1 MRRLTSITSPVHAN
15 PINLL
20 CSRSSLSILFIVAAL
35 CLPRLFAR
43 SHYPYLCPTSHHD
56 TEEEVALHK
65 EEFDVMDKDQ
75 NGILSREELADAAK
89 DEEVSPDGA
98 YTHTHTH
105 THTYMRSPRA

>member
-1 MRRLTSITSPVHAN
+1 MRRLTSITSPVHTN
-15 PINLL
+15 PINLCVL
-20 CSRSSLSILFIVAAL
+20 RCSLSILSHLGAL
-35 CLPRLFAR
+35 CLPCLFAR
-43 SHYPYLCPTSHHD
+43 SLYPYLCPISHHD

-98 YTHTHTH
+98 YTHTHTRI
-105 THTYMRSPRA
+105 YVRRGR

>member
-1 MRRLTSITSPVHAN
+1 M
-15 PINLL
+15 
-20 CSRSSLSILFIVAAL
+20 
-35 CLPRLFAR
+35 
-43 SHYPYLCPTSHHD
+43 
-56 TEEEVALHK
+56 ALHK